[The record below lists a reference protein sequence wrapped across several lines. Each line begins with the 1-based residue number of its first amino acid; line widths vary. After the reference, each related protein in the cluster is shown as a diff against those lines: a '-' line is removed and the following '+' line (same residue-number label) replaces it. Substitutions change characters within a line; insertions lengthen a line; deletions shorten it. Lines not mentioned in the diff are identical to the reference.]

1 MKCVVYVLA
10 AGLITTGCRSPG
22 VKQSTDA
29 GPVWPDVPGM
39 SPGIASVAST
49 TNTPHPINTPHQDL
63 IVTPA
68 ATSKGKVM
76 RVNESARFA
85 VLNFPIGTL
94 PAMGQRLDVY
104 RHGLKVGEVKVTGP
118 QQDDNTVA
126 DITNGEAQ
134 EGDELRAK

>member
-1 MKCVVYVLA
+1 MAMKCVVYVLA
-10 AGLITTGCRSPG
+10 AGLITAGCRSPG
-22 VKQSTDA
+22 VKQSTNA
-29 GPVWPDVPGM
+29 GTVWPDVPGM
-39 SPGIASVAST
+39 SVGKSSVGNT
-49 TNTPHPINTPHQDL
+49 TNASHQDL

-68 ATSKGKVM
+68 VTPKGKVM

-85 VLNFPIGTL
+85 VLNFPVGSL
-94 PAMGQRLDVY
+94 PGVGQRLDVY

>member
-1 MKCVVYVLA
+1 
-10 AGLITTGCRSPG
+10 
-22 VKQSTDA
+22 
-29 GPVWPDVPGM
+29 M
-39 SPGIASVAST
+39 SPG
-49 TNTPHPINTPHQDL
+49 TNNSHQQL

-68 ATSKGKVM
+68 ITSKGKVM

-94 PAMGQRLDVY
+94 PPMGQRLDVY

>member
-10 AGLITTGCRSPG
+10 AGLITAGCRSPG

-39 SPGIASVAST
+39 SPG
-49 TNTPHPINTPHQDL
+49 TNNSHQQL

-68 ATSKGKVM
+68 ITPKGKIM

-85 VLNFPIGTL
+85 VLNFPVGNL
-94 PAMGQRLDVY
+94 PPMGQRLDVY

>member
-1 MKCVVYVLA
+1 ML
-10 AGLITTGCRSPG
+10 AGLVVTGCRSPR
-22 VKQSTDA
+22 VKPSTDA
-29 GPVWPDVPGM
+29 GTVWPDVPGL
-39 SPGIASVAST
+39 ST
-49 TNTPHPINTPHQDL
+49 GTKSTGNPTNAAHQDI

-68 ATSKGKVM
+68 VTPKGKVM

-85 VLNFPIGTL
+85 VLNFPVGSL
-94 PAMGQRLDVY
+94 PAVGQRLDVY

-118 QQDDNTVA
+118 EQDDNTVA

>member
-1 MKCVVYVLA
+1 MKCVAYVLA
-10 AGLITTGCRSPG
+10 AGLIAAGCRSPG

-29 GPVWPDVPGM
+29 GTVWPDVPGM
-39 SPGIASVAST
+39 STGTSNS
-49 TNTPHPINTPHQDL
+49 HQQL
-63 IVTPA
+63 IVTA
-68 ATSKGKVM
+68 AVTPKGKVM

-85 VLNFPIGTL
+85 VLNFPVGNL
-94 PAMGQRLDVY
+94 PAAGQRLDVY